1 MTNNTTAI
9 AKLET
14 IDPEKLKLIKSTIA
28 KDCTDTE
35 LSLLLY
41 QADRLNLDPLQ
52 KQIWAVKFAD
62 KPALIFVGRDGY
74 LQFAHKSGQFDG
86 MDTTIEGDGD
96 NQTATT
102 KVYRKDMSHPIVVS
116 VKMKEYN
123 KHHGNWNE
131 MPETMLKK
139 VSQSQALR
147 QAFAIS
153 GVYSPEEME
162 DGKGGYRGQ
171 TIDVTPTER
180 YVPPS
185 DTLQTKEERQWILDA
200 READKKKKQAP
211 ITVGS

>member
-1 MTNNTTAI
+1 MTNTTAI

-86 MDTTIEGDGD
+86 MESGTRAEGNTIIGY
-96 NQTATT
+96 A
-102 KVYRKDMSHPIVVS
+102 KVYRKDMSHPITVEVD
-116 VKMKEYN
+116 MAEYN
-123 KHHGNWNE
+123 KKVGVWSE
-131 MPETMLKK
+131 KPKTMIQK
-139 VSQSQALR
+139 VAESQALR
-147 QAFAIS
+147 RAFAIS
-153 GVYSPEEME
+153 GVYSPEEM
-162 DGKGGYRGQ
+162 DDTYQGQ

-180 YVPPS
+180 YVPPTDS
-185 DTLQTKEERQWILDA
+185 LQTKEEKQWILDA